1 MIFGSNN
8 KDKLEEVRSIF
19 KGVDITALSDL
30 NLEVDVEEDQKT
42 FFENALKKA
51 KEIYEVCKE
60 PVIADDSG
68 LCLESLGG
76 WPGVMTNRFLDANW
90 DYKND
95 YIIRKVSDYE
105 DKSCEVV
112 CNIVYYDGGE
122 SIVGKGSVTGKIVSP
137 RGDNGF
143 GFDPIVELEN
153 GKTLA
158 ELSRQEKNK
167 CSARYLAIQ
176 DLYRKLVIYGKIKK

>member
-1 MIFGSNN
+1 MIFASNN
-8 KDKLEEVRSIF
+8 KDKLKEVRAIF
-19 KGVDITALSDL
+19 KDVDIMALSDM

-68 LCLESLGG
+68 LSIDALGG
-76 WPGVMTNRFLDANW
+76 WPGVITNRFLDANW

-105 DKSCEVV
+105 DKSCEVI
-112 CNIVYYDGGE
+112 CNIVYYDGE
-122 SIVGKGSVTGKIVSP
+122 DSVVGKGVIKGHIVSP
-137 RGDNGF
+137 RGENGF
-143 GFDPIVELEN
+143 GFDPIVELDN

-158 ELSRQEKNK
+158 ELTSNEKNK

-176 DLYRKLVIYGKIKK
+176 DLYRKLIVYGKIKK

>member
-1 MIFGSNN
+1 MIFASNN
-8 KDKLEEVRSIF
+8 KDKLKEVRAIF
-19 KGVDITALSDL
+19 KETEITALSDM

-68 LCLESLGG
+68 LCIEALGD
-76 WPGVMTNRFLDANW
+76 WPGVLTNRFLDANW

-112 CNIVYYDGGE
+112 CNIVYYDGE
-122 SIVGKGSVTGKIVSP
+122 DSIVGEGIIGGKIVDP
-137 RGDNGF
+137 RGENGF
-143 GFDPIVELEN
+143 GFDPIVELDN

-158 ELSRQEKNK
+158 ELTPQEKNK
-167 CSARYLAIQ
+167 CSARCMAIK
-176 DLYRKLVIYGKIKK
+176 DLYRKLLVYGKIKK